1 MQEEKQTAF
10 KPGKSP
16 SQGKPPKQ
24 SKAEKHAATRA
35 ALLGVARRLFAERGY
50 AAAGTEDVVREAAVT
65 RGALYYHFADKRAL
79 FEALVEQ
86 EAATV
91 LAAINLAAEGARDPL
106 DALQRGSRA
115 FLEACLAPGT
125 RQIYL
130 LDAPSVLGWPRWRE
144 IDGRHAM
151 GSLRL
156 GVDAAVAALPPER
169 QLSAEALT
177 YLLSGAMNEA
187 VLWLA
192 EARDERAA
200 QAACERALDRILALL
215 FGGA

>member
-1 MQEEKQTAF
+1 MQEEKQGTPKAPKQS
-10 KPGKSP
+10 KPA
-16 SQGKPPKQ
+16 KQ

-50 AAAGTEDVVREAAVT
+50 AGTGTEDVVREAQVT

-91 LAAINLAAEGARDPL
+91 LAAINRAAEGAQNPL

-151 GSLRL
+151 GSLRY
-156 GVDAAVAALPPER
+156 GVEAAVAALPPAR

-200 QAACERALDRILALL
+200 QQACERTLDRILALL
-215 FGGA
+215 FGS